1 MEQFEKKNP
10 ILESIPEYSGWV
22 LLEHIENG
30 GEGVIRTL
38 GRLLDLRLVSSEFL
52 STTQAPLQL
61 TPQII
66 SYNLV
71 DKERDL
77 L

>member
-10 ILESIPEYSGWV
+10 ILESIPAYSGWV
-22 LLEHIENG
+22 LLEHVGNG
-30 GEGVIRTL
+30 GEGGIRTL